1 MCFMSICSQ
10 IKHISLNIYITNN
23 VYIYFQMVRMHVLK
37 TIMLLIL
44 ISSYAQQ
51 FKDAYIP
58 YFTALE
64 TDNACKS
71 NQQTVLDANADDF
84 FLSENQLDQCIS
96 QNKELII
103 QAKDGQVMNISQ
115 INLDHSGN
123 NQSPY
128 GSVEDV
134 KSGKQSLIGHG
145 PRLNHLM
152 LSTSNEIAVIVSGVG
167 SEDNRFMLHIQGTCS
182 SFSILC

>member
-1 MCFMSICSQ
+1 
-10 IKHISLNIYITNN
+10 
-23 VYIYFQMVRMHVLK
+23 
-37 TIMLLIL
+37 MLF
-44 ISSYAQQ
+44 SC
-51 FKDAYIP
+51 
-58 YFTALE
+58 FTALE
-64 TDNACKS
+64 TNNACQS

-152 LSTSNEIAVIVSGVG
+152 LSTSNEITVIVSGVG
-167 SEDNRFMLHIQGTCS
+167 SEDNRFMLHIQGIYIRHFQYYVYVIYHRFQY
-182 SFSILC
+182 SFITFDLRYPDNFTAYPICDFVSHIVTISWLLLY